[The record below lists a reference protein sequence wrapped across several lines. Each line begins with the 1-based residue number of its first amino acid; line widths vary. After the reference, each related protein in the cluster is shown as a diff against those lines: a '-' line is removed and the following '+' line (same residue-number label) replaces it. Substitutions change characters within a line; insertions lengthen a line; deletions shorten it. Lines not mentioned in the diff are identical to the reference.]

1 MKPSVEMA
9 TVWRK
14 IRNEA
19 DVAMLVAC
27 VFSLAKQCGFSP
39 VAVTEITTGA
49 SELATNI
56 VKYAGEGVMS
66 FSWVVVKNREGIEV
80 MAEDRGPG
88 IKDMELAMS
97 EHYSSKGTLGL
108 GLPGTRRLADE
119 FEISSEPNIGTRVLF
134 RKWKN

>member
-1 MKPSVEMA
+1 MKPSLEMA

-14 IRNEA
+14 IRNDA
-19 DVAMLVAC
+19 DVAMLVAYT
-27 VFSLAKQCGFSP
+27 FSLAKQCGFSP

-66 FSWVVVKNREGIEV
+66 FSWVVVKNREGLEV
-80 MAEDRGPG
+80 MAEDQGPG
-88 IKDMELAMS
+88 IKDMALAMS
-97 EHYSSKGTLGL
+97 EHYSTKGTLGL

-119 FEISSEPNIGTRVLF
+119 FEITSEPEMGTRVLF
-134 RKWKN
+134 RKWKT

>member
-14 IRNEA
+14 ICNDA
-19 DVAMLVAC
+19 DVAMLVAYT
-27 VFSLAKQCGFSP
+27 FSLAKQCGYSP

-56 VKYAGEGVMS
+56 VKYAGEGMMS
-66 FSWVVVKNREGIEV
+66 FSWVVAKGREGLEV
-80 MAEDRGPG
+80 KAEDRGPG
-88 IKDMELAMS
+88 IKSLDLAMS
-97 EHYSSKGTLGL
+97 EHYSTKGTLGL

-119 FEISSEPNIGTRVLF
+119 FEISSEPEMGTCVLF

>member
-9 TVWRK
+9 TVWRRIK
-14 IRNEA
+14 NEA
-19 DVAMLVAC
+19 DAAMLVAY

-56 VKYAGEGVMS
+56 VKYAGEGVMI
-66 FSWVVVKNREGIEV
+66 FSWVVHQQREGLEV
-80 MAEDRGPG
+80 VAEDHGPG
-88 IKDMELAMS
+88 INDMALAMT
-97 EHYSSKGTLGL
+97 EHFSTKGTLGL

-119 FEISSEPNIGTRVLF
+119 FEISSEPHKGTRVLF

>member
-1 MKPSVEMA
+1 MKPSLEMA

-14 IRNEA
+14 IRNDA
-19 DVAMLVAC
+19 DVAMLVAYT
-27 VFSLAKQCGFSP
+27 FSLTKQCGFSP

-66 FSWVVVKNREGIEV
+66 FSWVVVKNREGLEV
-80 MAEDRGPG
+80 MAEDQGPG
-88 IKDMELAMS
+88 IKDMALAMS
-97 EHYSSKGTLGL
+97 EHYSTKGTLGL

-119 FEISSEPNIGTRVLF
+119 FEITSEPEMGTRVIF
-134 RKWKN
+134 RKWKT

>member
-14 IRNEA
+14 IKTEA
-19 DVAMLVAC
+19 DVAMLVAY
-27 VFSLAKQCGFSP
+27 VFSLARQCGFSA
-39 VAVTEITTGA
+39 VAVTEISTGA

-56 VKYAGEGVMS
+56 VKYAGEGVMT
-66 FSWVVVKNREGIEV
+66 FSWITRQNREGLEV
-80 MAEDRGPG
+80 VAEDHGPG
-88 IKDMELAMS
+88 IADITLAMS
-97 EHYSSKGTLGL
+97 EHFSTKGTLGL

-119 FEISSEPNIGTRVLF
+119 FEIDSGLNQGTRVLF

>member
-1 MKPSVEMA
+1 MKPSMEME

-14 IRNEA
+14 IQNEA
-19 DVAMLVAC
+19 DVAMLVAYT
-27 VFSLAKQCGFSP
+27 FSLAKRCGFSA

-66 FSWVVVKNREGIEV
+66 FSWVVHKNHEGLEV
-80 MAEDRGPG
+80 MAEDQGPG
-88 IKDMELAMS
+88 IKDMALAMS
-97 EHYSSKGTLGL
+97 EHYSTKGTLGL

-119 FEISSEPNIGTRVLF
+119 FEITSEPEMGTRVLF
-134 RKWKN
+134 RKWKI

>member
-1 MKPSVEMA
+1 MKPSMEMA

-19 DVAMLVAC
+19 DVAMLVAYT
-27 VFSLAKQCGFSP
+27 FSLAKQCGFSA
-39 VAVTEITTGA
+39 VAVTEIATGA

-66 FSWVVVKNREGIEV
+66 FSWVVIKNHEGLEV
-80 MAEDRGPG
+80 TAEDQGPG
-88 IKDMELAMS
+88 IKDMALAMS
-97 EHYSSKGTLGL
+97 EHYSTKGTLGL

-119 FEISSEPNIGTRVLF
+119 FEIISEQEMGTRVLF
-134 RKWKN
+134 RKWKI